1 MVTIKAM
8 VMVIALTICLTAN
21 SSDAY
26 RHCCRRYMI
35 GRLQDSIIK
44 GYSVQTDTEMCPINA
59 IIFHTKKGKACANP
73 ALKWVIDAVDHI
85 RKKAQKI
92 HQHSSQGREKKTI

>member
-8 VMVIALTICLTAN
+8 AMVIALTICLTAN

-44 GYSVQTDTEMCPINA
+44 GYSVQTDTEMCPIN
-59 IIFHTKKGKACANP
+59 FPHKEGKACANP

-85 RKKAQKI
+85 RNKALKI
-92 HQHSSQGREKKTI
+92 HQHSSQGRKKKTI